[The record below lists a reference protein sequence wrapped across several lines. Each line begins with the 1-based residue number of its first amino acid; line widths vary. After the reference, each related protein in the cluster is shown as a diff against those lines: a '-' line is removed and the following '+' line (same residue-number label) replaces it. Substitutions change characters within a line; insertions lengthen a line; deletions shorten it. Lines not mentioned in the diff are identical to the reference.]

1 MPTWNQFAWSV
12 LFYWAINDQNQGYQ
26 NLMGDDLLLLNTL
39 RNDPARLSVEQI
51 QENVIR
57 RILNAWRCRMVKSL
71 QAAEAIQNQLILT
84 HPYRQAL
91 GDFDL
96 ETVDFDANIVVG
108 ENQIPISQACD
119 EYYDALRN
127 NIGHRFAATAS
138 SKLLHLLQPN
148 LFVMWDKYILADYR
162 GDNPQIRDSGSGY
175 CTFLMSMQEMA
186 INIREEFNQ
195 QNQGQGNDPATFLSQ
210 QLHYDQPQTFAKF
223 VDEYNWVTITKEV
236 PVPPP
241 WHPC

>member
-12 LFYWAINDQNQGYQ
+12 LLFWAMSDRNQNYQ
-26 NLMGDDLLLLNTL
+26 ELISDDLLLNTL
-39 RNDPARLSVEQI
+39 RNNPAELNIEQI
-51 QENVIR
+51 QANVIR
-57 RILNAWRCRMVKSL
+57 RFLNAWRCRMVKSL

-108 ENQIPISQACD
+108 ENQIPISQACE

-162 GDNPQIRDSGSGY
+162 RNTPQIRDSGSGY

-223 VDEYNWVTITKEV
+223 VDEYNWVTITKGV